1 MQEIS
6 LTIADA
12 VQRTGIS
19 RTALYRLFRQRKL
32 TPRKSGTRILILAD
46 ELDAFVRSL
55 PAADLRVDEARA
67 SADVYT
73 LRPTS
78 GVAK

>member
-1 MQEIS
+1 MLEIS

-19 RTALYRLFRQRKL
+19 RSGIYRLFKQQKL
-32 TPRKSGTRILILAD
+32 TPKKSGTRILIMAD

-55 PAADLRVDEARA
+55 P
-67 SADVYT
+67 SAE
-73 LRPTS
+73 LKHGS
-78 GVAK
+78 LAGGSK

>member
-1 MQEIS
+1 MFEIS

-19 RTALYRLFRQRKL
+19 RSGIYRLFKEQKL

-46 ELDAFVRSL
+46 ELDAFVRALPSAELKRGSL
-55 PAADLRVDEARA
+55 
-67 SADVYT
+67 
-73 LRPTS
+73 S
-78 GVAK
+78 GGSK